1 MARYCSDCTYLNP
14 NKCKNDN
21 KGCYKCE
28 KIGKFMMANTPA
40 CDKFCNAYA
49 RKNYE
54 KEVLYD
60 EAKYLENI
68 TSFFFFIYIHP
79 PIEATNAPTAST
91 NKSPIV
97 STKPS

>member
-60 EAKYLENI
+60 EAKDLEN
-68 TSFFFFIYIHP
+68 
-79 PIEATNAPTAST
+79 NST
-91 NKSPIV
+91 VSSPIPLILILIIIIIIKIIV
-97 STKPS
+97 G